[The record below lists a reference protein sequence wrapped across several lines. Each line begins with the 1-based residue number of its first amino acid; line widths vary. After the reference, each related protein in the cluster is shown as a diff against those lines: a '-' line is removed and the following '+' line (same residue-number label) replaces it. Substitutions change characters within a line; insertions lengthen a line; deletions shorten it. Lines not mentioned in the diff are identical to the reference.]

1 MIGEISH
8 FFTIIAS
15 CLFLLSFIFSTRTY
29 QSNHNIEILVSRVF
43 SYGFYFILISFLLYV
58 WLAIQSDFSIKYIAQ
73 HSNKEL
79 PVYYKISSI
88 WSAHE
93 GSMFLWIV
101 FLSLWGFFFNISVKN
116 DQILKSKSIGVIS
129 VILV

>member
-79 PVYYKISSI
+79 PVFYKISSI

-93 GSMFLWIV
+93 GSMFLWIL
-101 FLSLWGFFFNISVKN
+101 FLALWLSLIH
-116 DQILKSKSIGVIS
+116 I
-129 VILV
+129 

>member
-79 PVYYKISSI
+79 PVFYKISSI

-93 GSMFLWIV
+93 GSMFLWIL
-101 FLSLWGFFFNISVKN
+101 FLALWSQLFNINLSKKN
-116 DQILKSKSIGVIS
+116 IFMILPFC
-129 VILV
+129 